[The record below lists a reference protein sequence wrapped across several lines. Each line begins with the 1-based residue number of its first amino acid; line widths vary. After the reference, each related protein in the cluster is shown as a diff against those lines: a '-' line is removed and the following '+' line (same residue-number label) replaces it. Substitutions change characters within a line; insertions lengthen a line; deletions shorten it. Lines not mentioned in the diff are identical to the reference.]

1 MVQNER
7 AALPSSEELELLAG
21 LFRTES
27 LRDAAASLRI
37 SNSTASRRLS
47 EMRARF
53 SDPLFTRSGSRLLP
67 TPRMKEIAAKLF
79 PLLDSLEHFYDAK
92 AFEPS
97 QLKGQFR
104 ILTTDNNFLNILSP
118 VPPRISREAPEL
130 ELEVMPLRRNGMWQL
145 ISGKADLAIY
155 AFLEYRREIRAAPL
169 EKDRYCLL
177 LRRDHPAARL
187 WLREGELTLAALS
200 PYTQIMNPRFS
211 RTLRDPCGYER
222 GPGQKRLYSPF
233 FNTNPALLLESDF
246 VQWTLESAARR
257 AIDATEDELLMIP
270 ARAFTDYGPTDTVTS
285 LLLWAARSENDPL
298 SQWVRSIIIGAARE
312 KNPGGA
318 GLPLPGKSGEA

>member
-118 VPPRISREAPEL
+118 VLPRISREAPEL

-155 AFLEYRREIRAAPL
+155 AFPEYRREIRAAPL

-177 LRRDHPAARL
+177 LRRGHPAARL

-222 GPGQKRLYSPF
+222 GPARKGSTRPF
-233 FNTNPALLLESDF
+233 STPI
-246 VQWTLESAARR
+246 RR
-257 AIDATEDELLMIP
+257 FSLS
-270 ARAFTDYGPTDTVTS
+270 RTS
-285 LLLWAARSENDPL
+285 CSGRSSRPHAARSTRPRT
-298 SQWVRSIIIGAARE
+298 SCS
-312 KNPGGA
+312 
-318 GLPLPGKSGEA
+318 